1 VKEIV
6 MASHVR
12 SASILTLVPPV
23 VGTFSAPIGNEMADG
38 LRTQVLAIISSV
50 LSSPDEAGADNRARL
65 RRRLTQ
71 HPGRPEQA
79 LLEHMLSSRM
89 RGDVA

>member
-1 VKEIV
+1 

-12 SASILTLVPPV
+12 NASTLTLVPPAAGSV
-23 VGTFSAPIGNEMADG
+23 SAPSGNGTADG
-38 LRTQVLAIISSV
+38 LRMQVLGIISSV
-50 LSSPDEAGADNRARL
+50 LSSPDAAGADNRARL

>member
-1 VKEIV
+1 
-6 MASHVR
+6 MASHVP
-12 SASILTLVPPV
+12 SASTLTLVPPAA
-23 VGTFSAPIGNEMADG
+23 GNFSAPIGNETADG
-38 LRTQVLAIISSV
+38 LRMQVLGIISSV

-79 LLEHMLSSRM
+79 LLEHMLLSRM